1 MAVYRSTLTLFIL
14 LGSLSTFAQSSS
26 ESEERVEK
34 ISVTGSFIKKIDVQG
49 VAPLETINNEEFTKR
64 GAVEIGDVFRET
76 PAFESVYSDG
86 GNVRFR
92 GQNAGNVLILL
103 NGLRLPKYNGGY
115 YTSVRDLP
123 TAVIDRVEML
133 KDSGSATYGSDAM
146 SGVLNFI
153 TKQDYEGAE
162 VSAGVSRAEMGS
174 EGMQQ
179 TYSATYGK
187 NFSRGNIMG
196 VVQFEKTNAI
206 HELDLGSYDSEG
218 NPTQKT
224 SYVTANNTD
233 VAGATAGCPGTAPCE
248 PSSILYRQ
256 ARPKN
261 NDISALLTGKYD
273 FDDFTLSVV
282 GIYNRNKTT
291 ALSSPQRANWT
302 INLSDMDNTSS
313 YYSTADN
320 YDNSGELTINGR
332 FVDELG
338 DYVTEQERNVYS
350 LQVGANGYFSS
361 SSDWS
366 WNVQTG
372 LSLVD
377 TTDTVVSG
385 EADEGALT
393 QLFLDGDFNVFAGQ
407 GNKSDVSSAKFNPE
421 YNSTS
426 TLMQT
431 RVVFSGDLFDLGKL
445 YNGGGYISMATGA
458 EVIREDY
465 ETEND
470 ASLSNGTA
478 LSQTSENYSIDREI
492 VSGFVEFSA
501 SPISEVEINLATRF
515 DHYSDMGDTFN
526 PKLGLSYRPWDFVL
540 FRTTVGTGFRAPGI
554 SDVAPRETTSDS
566 SCFDSQCTGTYSETS
581 YNMSD
586 LGPEK
591 SLSYNFG
598 AIFQPFKGFSFIVD
612 QWNYESEDT
621 ITSVSNRSYVQV
633 EEELGSAAVESLGAS
648 ITRDGSGDI
657 VSMRVP
663 NVTNI
668 GEQTIRGLD
677 VQADYRY
684 NVFKD
689 FDMKIGS
696 SWMFIF
702 DRKRQRFSFED
713 EQKFDSS
720 WKNRTFV
727 SLFNSTHFARIAMV
741 MTGKDIISQGYNDE
755 IQVKRYEEFD
765 FTYSYSWKWGGKL
778 NFTVKNI
785 FNSRPQANTNSELV
799 RYGWLSESSSSY
811 SPLRRRY
818 YVGYTHTF

>member
-338 DYVTEQERNVYS
+338 DYVTEQERNV
-350 LQVGANGYFSS
+350 
-361 SSDWS
+361 
-366 WNVQTG
+366 
-372 LSLVD
+372 
-377 TTDTVVSG
+377 
-385 EADEGALT
+385 
-393 QLFLDGDFNVFAGQ
+393 
-407 GNKSDVSSAKFNPE
+407 
-421 YNSTS
+421 
-426 TLMQT
+426 
-431 RVVFSGDLFDLGKL
+431 
-445 YNGGGYISMATGA
+445 
-458 EVIREDY
+458 
-465 ETEND
+465 
-470 ASLSNGTA
+470 
-478 LSQTSENYSIDREI
+478 
-492 VSGFVEFSA
+492 
-501 SPISEVEINLATRF
+501 
-515 DHYSDMGDTFN
+515 
-526 PKLGLSYRPWDFVL
+526 
-540 FRTTVGTGFRAPGI
+540 
-554 SDVAPRETTSDS
+554 
-566 SCFDSQCTGTYSETS
+566 
-581 YNMSD
+581 
-586 LGPEK
+586 
-591 SLSYNFG
+591 
-598 AIFQPFKGFSFIVD
+598 
-612 QWNYESEDT
+612 
-621 ITSVSNRSYVQV
+621 
-633 EEELGSAAVESLGAS
+633 
-648 ITRDGSGDI
+648 
-657 VSMRVP
+657 
-663 NVTNI
+663 
-668 GEQTIRGLD
+668 
-677 VQADYRY
+677 
-684 NVFKD
+684 
-689 FDMKIGS
+689 
-696 SWMFIF
+696 
-702 DRKRQRFSFED
+702 
-713 EQKFDSS
+713 
-720 WKNRTFV
+720 
-727 SLFNSTHFARIAMV
+727 
-741 MTGKDIISQGYNDE
+741 
-755 IQVKRYEEFD
+755 
-765 FTYSYSWKWGGKL
+765 
-778 NFTVKNI
+778 
-785 FNSRPQANTNSELV
+785 
-799 RYGWLSESSSSY
+799 
-811 SPLRRRY
+811 
-818 YVGYTHTF
+818 